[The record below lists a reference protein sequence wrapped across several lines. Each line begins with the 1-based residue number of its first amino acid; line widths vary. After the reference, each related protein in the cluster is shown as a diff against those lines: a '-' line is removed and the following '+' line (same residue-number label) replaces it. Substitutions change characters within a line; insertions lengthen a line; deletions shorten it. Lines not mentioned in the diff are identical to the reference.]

1 MNSLGDVSQG
11 RLAPACPASQALGS
25 WREPASGFWRWGLRR
40 VGGGGPGGLAKSR
53 RDGMFIA
60 RAEPNLSKPQR
71 GDMDRNWRTPAHAC
85 RSVGKRLEA
94 VLGSERG
101 RGCPLPG
108 RGSLGTLMLFDYAV
122 HQGRETNRQHDINA
136 RVEDRP
142 HERLRKAQ
150 PKDKTEND
158 QCNP

>member
-1 MNSLGDVSQG
+1 MGGVSQ
-11 RLAPACPASQALGS
+11 RLAPTCPASHCWANGGNPLRGSGDGACGGLG
-25 WREPASGFWRWGLRR
+25 AGA
-40 VGGGGPGGLAKSR
+40 PGGLAKSR

-101 RGCPLPG
+101 RGCPLLG

-136 RVEDRP
+136 RVEDCP